1 MRPLPHK
8 HSTIPYFYYKY
19 IQTLT
24 NSIYHYNKPITT
36 PLNPQPILDRD
47 LDPLNPLDLPVSSRT
62 AHGPE
67 PHARGNTNT
76 TPTFTS
82 TKPPAHIPPSPRFS
96 YPTSLQELRVPAAAR
111 QRRPTAAPGLNAHTV
126 RWACGPF
133 GGGRETNIAENP
145 LLSPHPVELHDAG
158 LRPRL
163 RDPARHNHPNNHNRT
178 DIIAVTGPER
188 RRSRRDTLRKLSRD
202 SGKPKDTHRT
212 YSFSPGRHDSI
223 RVSHLTERAQ
233 VPPVPPVPADY
244 VRGDATGPE
253 TVTPEPLPARE
264 RSPRAPTQALESTT
278 AQDRQRMP
286 TLHKNKRGAQ
296 EFARRKSTKRRKEE
310 HDREAEIR
318 AMVAVRPTRPAA
330 DVSSSGRPMK
340 RESKKMRGGLNRRM
354 ENPTTN
360 VSVPLADS
368 LRYSAAANSAH
379 HPSYIVSSFDVL
391 APRPTI
397 KYAESPRYAPGASGF
412 GPDRSEPRRRK
423 VADRVAVGD
432 KELKANKRVDDLAN
446 DLSAGELRELME
458 RDQKRRD
465 KKKIA
470 DMIKME
476 RRLARRQ
483 EKQRADEAAAAR
495 EGTPTPP
502 NLERGVLGREI
513 VGLGIGTSAVVTS
526 SKRKGSLESDNG
538 RGKRPADAFLQE
550 SGENRE
556 PSAFHR
562 SASVRTENFTSTA
575 ETLNPVIPTATTG
588 TVGNAAVSPNSS
600 PRKRSHIRSAS
611 SISRMMELAKSVPS
625 ASAPIPVPKPTRQ
638 KPPHQP
644 SSSPA
649 RAPQSWTSFFRR
661 GAKKQV
667 HDSAPSSFSNASR
680 DSMQSGRH
688 SSQEAQI
695 GYAPMQSTSSVPK
708 RTMSKFREDLPELPL
723 SPPDSRVQSP
733 ADDLVPPMPTRHGLD
748 DPPVRYLDTPTS
760 GYRSLDAAR
769 NRGETPTSGHPSIDS
784 EGSWLSGRR
793 GSKRGSAPQPRRESL
808 NSMTLK
814 DNEFAEAAE
823 EPEIAEDEFL
833 SRLMQGP
840 GDQHKIKRLSAATEN
855 PMPSS
860 DDEEGGSIV
869 SPISAQ
875 STWGAVGRRPT
886 IINRERHKSREGV
899 LAQFDY
905 DSGDEVPDTPKVPD
919 TPNTPTLNTPT
930 GNAVSPR
937 AASFDVGQT
946 HARHTSAG
954 STRLLD
960 LKHRDSMEAKR
971 DSLVEEN

>member
-1 MRPLPHK
+1 MGVWPFWR
-8 HSTIPYFYYKY
+8 
-19 IQTLT
+19 
-24 NSIYHYNKPITT
+24 
-36 PLNPQPILDRD
+36 
-47 LDPLNPLDLPVSSRT
+47 SSRSQYRGKS
-62 AHGPE
+62 AAVAGCGPGAKAKAKPVAE
-67 PHARGNTNT
+67 AKKKSP
-76 TPTFTS
+76 
-82 TKPPAHIPPSPRFS
+82 PPA
-96 YPTSLQELRVPAAAR
+96 
-111 QRRPTAAPGLNAHTV
+111 
-126 RWACGPF
+126 
-133 GGGRETNIAENP
+133 
-145 LLSPHPVELHDAG
+145 ELHDAG

-163 RDPARHNHPNNHNRT
+163 RDPATHNHPNNHNRA

-202 SGKPKDTHRT
+202 SGTPKDTHRT

-223 RVSHLTERAQ
+223 RLSHLTERAP
-233 VPPVPPVPADY
+233 VPPVPPLPADY
-244 VRGDATGPE
+244 VRGHAPGSD
-253 TVTPEPLPARE
+253 TVAPEPLPAGE
-264 RSPRAPTQALESTT
+264 RAPRAPPQALEST
-278 AQDRQRMP
+278 APDRQGTP
-286 TLHKNKRGAQ
+286 TLHKRGAQ
-296 EFARRKSTKRRKEE
+296 ELARRKSTKRRKEE

-318 AMVAVRPTRPAA
+318 AMVAYRPTRPAA

-340 RESKKMRGGLNRRM
+340 RESKKMRGGLNRHM
-354 ENPTTN
+354 DNPTTN

-368 LRYSAAANSAH
+368 LRYSVSANSGHQPA
-379 HPSYIVSSFDVL
+379 YRLSSLDVL

-397 KYAESPRYAPGASGF
+397 KYAERPRYAPGASGS
-412 GPDRSEPRRRK
+412 GPDRSDPRRRK
-423 VADRVAVGD
+423 VSDRVAVGE

-465 KKKIA
+465 KKKMA
-470 DMIKME
+470 DRVKME
-476 RRLARRQ
+476 RRLAQRQ
-483 EKQRADEAAAAR
+483 EKQTADEAAAAR

-526 SKRKGSLESDNG
+526 SKRKGSVASDDG
-538 RGKRPADAFLQE
+538 RGERPADAFLPE
-550 SGENRE
+550 SGEDRE
-556 PSAFHR
+556 PPAFHR
-562 SASVRTENFTSTA
+562 SASVRTENFTSTSESLA
-575 ETLNPVIPTATTG
+575 PVIPTATTG
-588 TVGNAAVSPNSS
+588 TVGNAAVAPNSP
-600 PRKRSHIRSAS
+600 PRVRSHTRSAS
-611 SISRMMELAKSVPS
+611 SISRMMELARSVPS
-625 ASAPIPVPKPTRQ
+625 AAAPIPVPKPTRQ
-638 KPPHQP
+638 KPPRQASM
-644 SSSPA
+644 SSA

-667 HDSAPSSFSNASR
+667 IDSAPSSFSNTSR
-680 DSMQSGRH
+680 DSMQSGRN
-688 SSQEAQI
+688 SSHGAQI
-695 GYAPMQSTSSVPK
+695 GYAPMRSTSNIPK

-733 ADDLVPPMPTRHGLD
+733 ADDLVPPMTTRHGPD
-748 DPPVRYLDTPTS
+748 DPPARYLDTPTS
-760 GYRSLDAAR
+760 GYRSVDATR

-793 GSKRGSAPQPRRESL
+793 GSKRGSALQPRRESL

-814 DNEFAEAAE
+814 DKEFAEAAE

-840 GDQHKIKRLSAATEN
+840 ADQHRIKRLSAATEN

-860 DDEEGGSIV
+860 DDEEGGSIA
-869 SPISAQ
+869 SPIPAQ

-899 LAQFDY
+899 LAQFEY
-905 DSGDEVPDTPKVPD
+905 DSGDEVPDTP
-919 TPNTPTLNTPT
+919 NTPT
-930 GNAVSPR
+930 GNAVAQR
-937 AASFDVGQT
+937 APSFDVGQK

-960 LKHRDSMEAKR
+960 PKHRDSMEAKR